1 MQLKQPI
8 SYKILTYILLSIIVI
23 LSLVAGLYQSAYKLE
38 QKKYNKLEDMYV
50 RVRDVL
56 GREETQR
63 LIDLSY
69 EQEAEQNTDS
79 QEDYD
84 F

>member
-8 SYKILTYILLSIIVI
+8 SYRTLTYILLIII
-23 LSLVAGLYQSAYKLE
+23 LVLALMAGFYQSAYKLE

-50 RVRDVL
+50 RVRDIL

-63 LIDLSY
+63 LIDLSH
-69 EQEAEQNTDS
+69 EQDL
-79 QEDYD
+79 DYD